1 MNAMIKAIFFDVQPD
16 CVAAAQHLGI
26 KAFVYKNPAQLVRSL
41 RRLGVKI

>member
-1 MNAMIKAIFFDVQPD
+1 MIKAVFFDD
-16 CVAAAQHLGI
+16 KSENVAAAERLGI